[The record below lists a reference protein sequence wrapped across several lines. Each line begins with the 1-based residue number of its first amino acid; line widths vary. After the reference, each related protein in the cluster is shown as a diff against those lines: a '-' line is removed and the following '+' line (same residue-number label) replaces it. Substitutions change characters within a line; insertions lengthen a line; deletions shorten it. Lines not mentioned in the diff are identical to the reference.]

1 MSTITIDTN
10 VYQALLSRI
19 EKLEN
24 VLYGEIKFKLTELE
38 TSLNSKPM
46 TVKKVTKKAVDEAKS
61 TAELS
66 ATTANSDLS
75 NYTNDNDL
83 KVATSNDKLIDKPTT
98 NSGQANE
105 AIKEHSKDNNT
116 GVVYNKGM
124 NIIEFFKSNYE
135 RYNVAISNIATLKEF
150 INEKIKDNKSKK
162 NPAEALR
169 SALHHVWNTMRKPK
183 DINEADQIL
192 IKQLLTSVEADHNR
206 AKNGEKV
213 GDNVLGVQH
222 KNVIELGGV
231 TTTVS
236 DEELIA
242 RLSPEDEI

>member
-24 VLYGEIKFKLTELE
+24 VLYGEVKFKLTELE
-38 TSLNSKPM
+38 TSLNSKPT

-61 TAELS
+61 AAVLPTA
-66 ATTANSDLS
+66 ANSELS

-83 KVATSNDKLIDKPTT
+83 KAVTSNNTDKPTT
-98 NSGQANE
+98 NPGQVKE
-105 AIKEHSKDNNT
+105 AVKECSKDNT

-135 RYNVAISNIATLKEF
+135 RYNAAISNIPILKEF
-150 INEKIKDNKSKK
+150 IDEKLKDSKSKK
-162 NPAEALR
+162 NPADALR

-192 IKQLLTSVEADHNR
+192 IKQLLSSVEADHNK

-213 GDNVLGVQH
+213 GDSVSVQH
-222 KNVIELGGV
+222 KNTIELGGV
-231 TTTVS
+231 ITTVS